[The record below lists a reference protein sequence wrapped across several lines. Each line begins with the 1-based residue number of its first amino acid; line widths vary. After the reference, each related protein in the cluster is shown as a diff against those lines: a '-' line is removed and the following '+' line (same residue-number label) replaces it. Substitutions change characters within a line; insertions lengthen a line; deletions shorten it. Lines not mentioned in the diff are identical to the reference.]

1 MRLVIGEGGSLTGTL
16 VQGEAALIFEP
27 VRRNSHAD
35 ATPVDDL
42 LF

>member
-1 MRLVIGEGGSLTGTL
+1 MRVVIEEVGSLTGML

-27 VRRNSHAD
+27 VRRASHAD